1 MIPQLRIISSA
12 GSGEDCD
19 AKSLPV
25 RFREWIDDPSRTSDM
40 RMVEMFVVVAL
51 CTWGGLSELQARLP
65 EARFITA
72 DGSFASAIASLVI
85 NFYLVFYL
93 FCRRNVHGDHS
104 KCVFGSLL
112 ILSASVNYLSFELL
126 SDRLQDIS
134 RWLPPTAWQLN
145 FALLISTVRNV
156 IAFGFG
162 AIGAGIV
169 SGVLSR
175 HGKGVSDA

>member
-1 MIPQLRIISSA
+1 
-12 GSGEDCD
+12 
-19 AKSLPV
+19 
-25 RFREWIDDPSRTSDM
+25 M
-40 RMVEMFVVVAL
+40 RMFEIFVVIAL
-51 CTWGGLSELQARLP
+51 GTWGGLSELQTRLP
-65 EARFITA
+65 EARFITG

-85 NFYLVFYL
+85 NFCLVFYL

-104 KCVFGSLL
+104 KWVFGSLL
-112 ILSASVNYLSFELL
+112 VLSASVNYLSFELL

-134 RWLPPTAWQLN
+134 NWLPPTAWQLN
-145 FALLISTVRNV
+145 FVLLVSTVRNV

-175 HGKGVSDA
+175 HGNGATDTPSSTA

>member
-1 MIPQLRIISSA
+1 
-12 GSGEDCD
+12 
-19 AKSLPV
+19 
-25 RFREWIDDPSRTSDM
+25 M
-40 RMVEMFVVVAL
+40 RMFEIFVVIAL
-51 CTWGGLSELQARLP
+51 GTWGGLSELQTRLP
-65 EARFITA
+65 EAGFITG

-85 NFYLVFYL
+85 NFCLVFYL

-104 KCVFGSLL
+104 KCVLGSLL
-112 ILSASVNYLSFELL
+112 VLSASVNYLSFELL

-134 RWLPPTAWQLN
+134 NWLPPTAWQLN
-145 FALLISTVRNV
+145 FVLLVSTVRNV

-175 HGKGVSDA
+175 HGKGATDTPSSTA